1 MGNIYFDE
9 SIRDSGKFI
18 VGALIYSEQDLTVL
32 VQDLWKEFG
41 LPPTHEYKSSA
52 LKGAD
57 ESGRQQRSRLYGILQ
72 KGKVGLVVCPSS
84 HRKELGKYAV
94 ALLKQLIA
102 AGLIPS
108 GQHVFYLDEGISVS
122 PQDIQEAVAVGILV
136 HPAQDSRTIAGL
148 QVADLVAHST
158 GGMLLEQ
165 MGLLKKTVRAG
176 ENSGYEP
183 DLQIEI
189 GFELWANLRYY
200 FFQVSTAKGDEIDQF
215 ALANHK
221 MEGFGLYI
229 APSCPEDLAQ
239 NSRARFG
246 NNYLGCIH

>member
-18 VGALIYSEQDLTVL
+18 VGAAIYSEQDLTAL
-32 VQDLWKEFG
+32 VHDLWKEFG

-57 ESGRQQRSRLYGILQ
+57 ESGRKQRSQLYGILQ
-72 KGKVGLVVCPSS
+72 KGRVGLVICPTS

-94 ALLKQLIA
+94 ALLKQLLA
-102 AGLIPS
+102 TGLIPS
-108 GQHVFYLDEGISVS
+108 GQHVFYLDEGIIVS
-122 PQDIQEAVAVGILV
+122 TEDIQEAAVVGVLLN
-136 HPAQDSRTIAGL
+136 PAQDSRITAGL
-148 QVADLVAHST
+148 QVADLAAHST

-176 ENSGYEP
+176 ENSGYDP

-200 FFQVSTAKGDEIDQF
+200 LFQVSTANGDETDQI

-229 APSCPEDLAQ
+229 APSCPEDLAK
-239 NSRARFG
+239 NARARFG
-246 NNYLGCIH
+246 ENYLGCIH